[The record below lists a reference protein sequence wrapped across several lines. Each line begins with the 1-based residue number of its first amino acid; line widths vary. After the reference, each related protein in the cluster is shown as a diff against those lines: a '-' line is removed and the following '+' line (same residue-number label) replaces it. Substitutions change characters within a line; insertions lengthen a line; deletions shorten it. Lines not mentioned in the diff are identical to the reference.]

1 MSEAAGS
8 DLDKAAELVGT
19 VKQFLKVMETRSA
32 ELVNEQKADLILNR
46 EQLAKLRGLMGQI
59 AAAAGATQKELAH
72 FLEEDVRG
80 LILAHVEDAASAAG
94 RAQAQQFGKE
104 VAAEARKA
112 LEDGAAQANSAVRS
126 LQLASQQLRRQSTLR
141 VAGVTAGC
149 SFGILAAVIAA
160 AWLYLPSKSEMES
173 LRTEREQLQASID
186 NLSNH
191 GGRLKFSMCGTA
203 GETKRF
209 CVLIPAHSMTWNS
222 TDTKEAVYVVPVG
235 Y

>member
-19 VKQFLKVMETRSA
+19 VKQFLKVIEGRTA

-46 EQLAKLRGLMGQI
+46 EQLSKLRAVMGQI
-59 AAAAGATQKELAH
+59 ASAAQGMQKELAH

-80 LILAHVEDAASAAG
+80 LILAHVEDAASVAG

-104 VAAEARKA
+104 VAAEARQA
-112 LEDGAAQANSAVRS
+112 LEDGAAQANSAARS

-160 AWLYLPSKSEMES
+160 VSLYLPSKSEMES
-173 LRTEREQLQASID
+173 LRAERTELQASIE
-186 NLSNH
+186 NLSNR
-191 GGRLKFSMCGTA
+191 GGRLKSSMCGAA

-222 TDTKEAVYVVPVG
+222 ADTKEAVYVVPVG

>member
-1 MSEAAGS
+1 
-8 DLDKAAELVGT
+8 LDKAAELVGT
-19 VKQFLKVMETRSA
+19 VKQFLKVMEARSA

-46 EQLAKLRGLMGQI
+46 EQLAKLRGLMVQI

-112 LEDGAAQANSAVRS
+112 LEDGAAQANSAARS
-126 LQLASQQLRRQSTLR
+126 LQLATQQLRRQSTLR

-160 AWLYLPSKSEMES
+160 VSLYLPSKSEMES
-173 LRTEREQLQASID
+173 LRTEREQLQASIED
-186 NLSNH
+186 LSNR
-191 GGRLKFSMCGTA
+191 GGRLKHSMCGVA

-209 CVLIPAHSMTWNS
+209 CVLVPKKPVMWDNLINPT
-222 TDTKEAVYVVPVG
+222 EAYVVPVG

>member
-19 VKQFLKVMETRSA
+19 VKQFLKVMEARSA

-46 EQLAKLRGLMGQI
+46 EQLAKLRDLMGKLVT
-59 AAAAGATQKELAH
+59 AAQASQKELGH

-112 LEDGAAQANSAVRS
+112 LEHGAAQANSAARS

-160 AWLYLPSKSEMES
+160 VSLYLPSKSEMDS
-173 LRTEREQLQASID
+173 LQASID
-186 NLSNH
+186 NLSTR
-191 GGRLKFSMCGTA
+191 GGRLKSSMCGAA
-203 GETKRF
+203 GEAKRF

-222 TDTKEAVYVVPVG
+222 TDTKEAVYVVPIG

>member
-186 NLSNH
+186 SLSNH
-191 GGRLKFSMCGTA
+191 GARLKSSMCGATA
-203 GETKRF
+203 ETKRF

>member
-46 EQLAKLRGLMGQI
+46 EQLAKLRELMGKLVT
-59 AAAAGATQKELAH
+59 AAQASQKELSH

-112 LEDGAAQANSAVRS
+112 LEDGAAQANSAARS

-160 AWLYLPSKSEMES
+160 MSVYLPSKSEMES

-186 NLSNH
+186 NLSSR
-191 GGRLKFSMCGTA
+191 GGRLKSSMCGAA

-222 TDTKEAVYVVPVG
+222 TDTKEAVYAVPVG

>member
-8 DLDKAAELVGT
+8 DLDKAAELLGT
-19 VKQFLKVMETRSA
+19 IKQFLKVMEARSA

-46 EQLAKLRGLMGQI
+46 EQLAKLRDLMGKLVT
-59 AAAAGATQKELAH
+59 AAQASQKELGH

-112 LEDGAAQANSAVRS
+112 LEDGAAQANSAARS
-126 LQLASQQLRRQSTLR
+126 LQLASQQLRRQNTLR
-141 VAGVTAGC
+141 VAGITAGC
-149 SFGILAAVIAA
+149 SFGILAAVIATVS
-160 AWLYLPSKSEMES
+160 LYLPSKSEMES
-173 LRTEREQLQASID
+173 LRTERRQLQASID
-186 NLSNH
+186 DL
-191 GGRLKFSMCGTA
+191 
-203 GETKRF
+203 TKRGAKMKTIECGPQSRL
-209 CVLIPAHSMTWNS
+209 CVLVDRAAGTFGVARNQ
-222 TDTKEAVYVVPVG
+222 DDVYMIVKG

>member
-19 VKQFLKVMETRSA
+19 VKQFLKVMEARSA

-46 EQLAKLRGLMGQI
+46 EQLAKLRDLMGKLVT
-59 AAAAGATQKELAH
+59 AAQASQKELGH

-104 VAAEARKA
+104 VAAEACKA
-112 LEDGAAQANSAVRS
+112 LEGGAAQANSAARS

-141 VAGVTAGC
+141 VAGVAAGC

-160 AWLYLPSKSEMES
+160 VSLYLPSKSEMES
-173 LRTEREQLQASID
+173 LRTEREQLQASIED
-186 NLSNH
+186 LSNR
-191 GGRLKFSMCGTA
+191 GGRLKHSMCGTGVDA
-203 GETKRF
+203 KKF
-209 CVLIPAHSMTWNS
+209 CVLIPAHPMTWNS
-222 TDTKEAVYVVPVG
+222 TDTKEAVYVIPVG

>member
-19 VKQFLKVMETRSA
+19 VKQFLKVMEARSA

-46 EQLAKLRGLMGQI
+46 EQLAKLRELMGKLVT
-59 AAAAGATQKELAH
+59 AAQASQKELGH

-104 VAAEARKA
+104 VAAETRKA
-112 LEDGAAQANSAVRS
+112 LEDGAAQANSAARS

-149 SFGILAAVIAA
+149 SFGILAAVIVA

-186 NLSNH
+186 DL
-191 GGRLKFSMCGTA
+191 
-203 GETKRF
+203 TKRGAKMKTIQCGPQSRL
-209 CVLIPAHSMTWNS
+209 CVLVDRAAGTFGVAGSK
-222 TDTKEAVYVVPVG
+222 DDVYMIVKG